1 VIFAALCPVGKPRA
15 LLSDVASRNAACS
28 IETIR
33 SFRDETSGK
42 LTTSSR
48 KVVALSVRT
57 RPRESQTGFTAAA
70 PSIKPFIVNRY
81 GGFEIRQTTTYD
93 HPDQ

>member
-1 VIFAALCPVGKPRA
+1 
-15 LLSDVASRNAACS
+15 
-28 IETIR
+28 
-33 SFRDETSGK
+33 